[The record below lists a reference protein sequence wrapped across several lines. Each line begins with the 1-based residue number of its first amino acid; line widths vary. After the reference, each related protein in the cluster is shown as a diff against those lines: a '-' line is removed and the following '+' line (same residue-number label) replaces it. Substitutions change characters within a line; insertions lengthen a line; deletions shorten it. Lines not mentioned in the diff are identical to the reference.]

1 MDPIL
6 VAAPP
11 RSGTSMISGL
21 LYHHGVQVGE
31 YRVNKDN
38 PKGGFENTH
47 IKKLVKDQ
55 LKKNGYD
62 LNPIYTQPTTFQD
75 DPQFRENALKFIP
88 DPTKPWLFKE
98 FRILMTWPL
107 WYKYFPNSIYVLN
120 RRNIQDNLKSMQ
132 NHRVISKRGST
143 RALRFW
149 IEWARERQEEIAK
162 YCLHVW
168 ADVDK
173 IWAGDLSEAK
183 KVVEACGLE
192 FDERTTKEWIEPSLC
207 HNWSYA

>member
-11 RSGTSMISGL
+11 RSGTSMIAGL
-21 LYHHGVQVGE
+21 LHHHGVQVGE
-31 YRVNKDN
+31 FRANKDN
-38 PKGGFENTH
+38 PRGGFENIH
-47 IKKLVKDQ
+47 IKKVVKDQ

-62 LNPIYTQPTTFQD
+62 LNPIYIQPTTFKND
-75 DPQFRENALKFIP
+75 LQFRENALKFIP
-88 DPTKPWLFKE
+88 DSTKPWLFKE
-98 FRILMTWPL
+98 FRVLMTWPL

-132 NHRVISKRGST
+132 NHHLISKRGST

-162 YCLHVW
+162 YCSHVW
-168 ADVDK
+168 VDVDK

-183 KVVEACGLE
+183 KVIEACSIE
-192 FDERTTKEWIEPSLC
+192 FDEQTTKEWINPNLC

>member
-11 RSGTSMISGL
+11 RSGTSMLAGL
-21 LYHHGVQVGE
+21 LHHHGVQVGE
-31 YRVNKDN
+31 YHVNKDN
-38 PKGGFENTH
+38 PKGGFENIH
-47 IKKLVKDQ
+47 IKKVVKGK

-62 LNPIYTQPTTFQD
+62 LNPIYIQPTTFKN

-88 DPTKPWLFKE
+88 DSTKPWLFKE

-132 NHRVISKRGST
+132 NHHIISKRGST

-162 YCLHVW
+162 YCPHVW

-173 IWAGDLSEAK
+173 IWAGDLNEAK

-192 FDERTTKEWIEPSLC
+192 FDEQITKEWIDPDLC
-207 HNWSYA
+207 HNWSYK